1 MAVLNLFG
9 GIYRLG
15 SRMTGGPEAGWA
27 APHHAKIA
35 WQGSQL
41 KSTQLARPFSTIT
54 EKRAGSLP
62 VEFKY
67 PKMIMFKGEWKGW
80 AERISR

>member
-1 MAVLNLFG
+1 MAL
-9 GIYRLG
+9 
-15 SRMTGGPEAGWA
+15 
-27 APHHAKIA
+27 
-35 WQGSQL
+35 
-41 KSTQLARPFSTIT
+41 PFSTIA
-54 EKRAGSLP
+54 KKGAGSLP